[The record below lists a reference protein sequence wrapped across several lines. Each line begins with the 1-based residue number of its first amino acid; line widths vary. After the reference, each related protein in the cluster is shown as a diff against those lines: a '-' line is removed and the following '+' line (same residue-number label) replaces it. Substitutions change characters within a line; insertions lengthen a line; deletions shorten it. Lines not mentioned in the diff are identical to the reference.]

1 MDNIIKEVL
10 VTEEQIQLKVK
21 ELGER
26 ITNDY
31 EGKDLM
37 LVGILKGA
45 VMFLSDL
52 ARNIKLPV
60 TIDFMAVSSY
70 GNSSESTGIVRI
82 IKDLE
87 SSIDGKD
94 ILIVEDIID
103 TGLTL
108 SYLTDNLKKRRAKS
122 VRIVTLLDKPERRK
136 VEVPVDY
143 TGFVIPDEFVI
154 GYGID
159 YAEQYRNLPFVASL
173 KEDVYKKRK

>member
-1 MDNIIKEVL
+1 MKDIVKEVL
-10 VTEEQIQLKVK
+10 VTEEEIQSKVK

-26 ITNDY
+26 ITEDY
-31 EGKDLM
+31 RGKNLM

-52 ARNIKLPV
+52 AKNIQLPLQM
-60 TIDFMAVSSY
+60 DFMAVSSY
-70 GNSSESTGIVRI
+70 GSSTKSTGVVRI

-87 SSIDGKD
+87 FSVEDKD

-108 SYLTDNLKKRRAKS
+108 SYLTDNLKKRGAKS

-136 VEVPVDY
+136 VNVPVDY
-143 TGFVIPDEFVI
+143 VGFVIPDEFVI

-159 YAEQYRNLPFVASL
+159 YAEQYRNLPYVAAL
-173 KEDVYKKRK
+173 DEKVYK

>member
-1 MDNIIKEVL
+1 MESVIKEVL
-10 VTEEQIQLKVK
+10 VSEEELQSKIK

-26 ITNDY
+26 ITEDY
-31 EGKDLM
+31 RGKNLM
-37 LVGILKGA
+37 LIGILKGA

-52 ARNIKLPV
+52 AKNIKIPLM
-60 TIDFMAVSSY
+60 IDFMAVSSY

-87 SSIDGKD
+87 SSIEDKD

-108 SYLTDNLKKRRAKS
+108 SYLTDNLKKRRARS
-122 VRIVTLLDKPERRK
+122 VKIVTLLDKPERRK
-136 VEVPVDY
+136 VDVPVDY
-143 TGFVIPDEFVI
+143 VGFKIPDEFVI

-159 YAEQYRNLPFVASL
+159 YAEKYRNLPFVASL
-173 KEDVYKKRK
+173 KEEEYMK